1 MKESFSSYNSED
13 NQVVELKNDSNENT
27 NQESNKDKLIIERG
41 LTDKSEYNRSIK
53 VIFLGDSS
61 VGKSSIIQR
70 LCFKDIQV
78 SPPATISIENYNYL
92 IKVNDYIIR
101 MNIWDTAG
109 QEKYDSIIKKY
120 YENADF
126 GIYVY
131 SIDDDKSFER
141 IKTWFS
147 LSNDNNSKTNNNEMT
162 NILLGNKK
170 DLGKDKR
177 KISFEKGKQLKEE
190 YQFYLFK
197 EISCLDKSEEERKN
211 IVDIF
216 DAIAIYY
223 YNLHKERA
231 LTLEE
236 DSLLEY
242 QASKSFMEMS
252 RKFSIREKEE
262 KKEEKN
268 TKKKEKKKRK
278 CC

>member
-1 MKESFSSYNSED
+1 MKESFSPHNSED
-13 NQVVELKNDSNENT
+13 NQVVELKNDSNDDND
-27 NQESNKDKLIIERG
+27 QEKNDDKLKIERG
-41 LTDKSEYNRSIK
+41 LIDESDYNRSIK
-53 VIFLGDSS
+53 VILLGDSS

-70 LCFKDIQV
+70 LCFKDIEV

-109 QEKYDSIIKKY
+109 QEKYDSIVKKY

-147 LSNDNNSKTNNNEMT
+147 LSNDNNNNEMT
-162 NILLGNKK
+162 SILLGNKK
-170 DLGKDKR
+170 DLGNDKR
-177 KISFEKGKQLKEE
+177 KISFEIGKQLADE
-190 YQFYLFK
+190 YRFYLFK

-211 IVDIF
+211 IVDVF
-216 DAIAIYY
+216 DKIAIYY

-236 DSLLEY
+236 DSLMEY
-242 QASKSFMEMS
+242 EASKSFIEMS
-252 RKFSIREKEE
+252 RKISIKENEE
-262 KKEEKN
+262 KKAKKAKKIDN
-268 TKKKEKKKRK
+268 KKKK

>member
-13 NQVVELKNDSNENT
+13 NQVVELKNDSNDNI
-27 NQESNKDKLIIERG
+27 NQSNNEDKIIIERG
-41 LTDKSEYNRSIK
+41 LIDESDYNRSIK
-53 VIFLGDSS
+53 VILLGDSS

-70 LCFKDIQV
+70 LCFKDNHF

-92 IKVNDYIIR
+92 VKVNDYIIR

-109 QEKYDSIIKKY
+109 QEKYDSLVKKY

-131 SIDDDKSFER
+131 SIDDDNSFER

-147 LSNDNNSKTNNNEMT
+147 ISNENNNKANNNGMT
-162 NILLGNKK
+162 SILLGNKK
-170 DLGKDKR
+170 DLKEDKR
-177 KISFEKGKQLKEE
+177 KVTFEKGKQLAES

-211 IVDIF
+211 IVDVF
-216 DAIAIYY
+216 DEIAIYY
-223 YNLHKERA
+223 YKLHKNRA

-236 DSLLEY
+236 DSLMEY
-242 QASKSFMEMS
+242 EASKSFIEMT
-252 RKFSIREKEE
+252 RKISLRENE
-262 KKEEKN
+262 KKNANKI
-268 TKKKEKKKRK
+268 EKKKKK

>member
-1 MKESFSSYNSED
+1 MKESFSPHNSED
-13 NQVVELKNDSNENT
+13 NQVVELRNDSNDDNDQAK
-27 NQESNKDKLIIERG
+27 NDDKLKIERG
-41 LTDKSEYNRSIK
+41 LIDESDYNRSIK
-53 VIFLGDSS
+53 VILLGDSS

-70 LCFKDIQV
+70 LCFKDIEV

-109 QEKYDSIIKKY
+109 QEKYDSIVKKY

-147 LSNDNNSKTNNNEMT
+147 LSNDNNNNEMT
-162 NILLGNKK
+162 SILLGNKK
-170 DLGKDKR
+170 DLGNDKR
-177 KISFEKGKQLKEE
+177 KISFEIGKQLAEE
-190 YQFYLFK
+190 YRFYLFK

-211 IVDIF
+211 IVDVF
-216 DAIAIYY
+216 DKIAIYY

-236 DSLLEY
+236 DSLMEY
-242 QASKSFMEMS
+242 EASKSFIEMS
-252 RKFSIREKEE
+252 RKISIKENEE
-262 KKEEKN
+262 KKAKKAKKIDN
-268 TKKKEKKKRK
+268 KKKK

>member
-1 MKESFSSYNSED
+1 MKESFSPHNSED
-13 NQVVELKNDSNENT
+13 NQVVELKNDSNDDT
-27 NQESNKDKLIIERG
+27 DQEKNDDKLKIERG
-41 LTDKSEYNRSIK
+41 LIDESDYNRSIK
-53 VIFLGDSS
+53 VILLGDSS

-70 LCFKDIQV
+70 LCFKDIEV

-109 QEKYDSIIKKY
+109 QEKYDSIVKKY

-147 LSNDNNSKTNNNEMT
+147 LSNDNNNNEMT
-162 NILLGNKK
+162 SILLGNKK
-170 DLGKDKR
+170 DLKEDKR
-177 KISFEKGKQLKEE
+177 KVTFEKGKKLAEE

-211 IVDIF
+211 IVDVF

-223 YNLHKERA
+223 YKLHKNRS
-231 LTLEE
+231 LTLDE
-236 DSLLEY
+236 DSLMEY
-242 QASKSFMEMS
+242 EASKSFIEMS
-252 RKFSIREKEE
+252 RKISIKENEE
-262 KKEEKN
+262 KKAKKIDN
-268 TKKKEKKKRK
+268 KKKK

>member
-1 MKESFSSYNSED
+1 MKESCSSYNSEN
-13 NQVVELKNDSNENT
+13 NQVVELRNDSNDDND
-27 NQESNKDKLIIERG
+27 QEKNDDKLKIERG
-41 LTDKSEYNRSIK
+41 LIDESDYNRSIK
-53 VIFLGDSS
+53 VILLGDSS

-70 LCFKDIQV
+70 LCFKDIEV

-109 QEKYDSIIKKY
+109 QEKYDSIVKKY

-147 LSNDNNSKTNNNEMT
+147 LSNDNNNNEMT
-162 NILLGNKK
+162 SILLGNKK
-170 DLGKDKR
+170 DLGNDKR
-177 KISFEKGKQLKEE
+177 KISFEIGKQLAEE
-190 YQFYLFK
+190 YRFYLFK

-211 IVDIF
+211 IVDVF
-216 DAIAIYY
+216 DKIAIYY

-236 DSLLEY
+236 DSLMEY
-242 QASKSFMEMS
+242 EASKSFIEMS
-252 RKFSIREKEE
+252 RKISIKENEE
-262 KKEEKN
+262 KKAKKIDN
-268 TKKKEKKKRK
+268 KKKK